1 MRPSQLVSF
10 CVLAAIWGTTWLAI
24 KLVVA
29 EMPPV
34 TAAGLRFGTAAVLL
48 ALYARR
54 RGRHLGWSQIP
65 PADRRLLLVLSL
77 LMFSVPYALIFFG
90 EQYIES
96 ALTSILFSI
105 APAFTLVFDSWRS
118 RRNLATGERLVGL
131 SLAFSGILFIF
142 VPRLAGPPAEMW
154 GGLAVIGAAAASS
167 WAMVLAKHHGGHLDT
182 LTSTTWQMGLGAAWL
197 LLAALPLEWLGW
209 AHDGRPALTAAS
221 AQAWLALF
229 YLAAFGSCI
238 TFVLFYGLLK
248 QMAAVQLSSLAF
260 ITPAVAVFAG
270 WLALGEVLG
279 MEALLGAAVV
289 LLGVALIHR
298 PLPAPVPAG
307 D

>member
-1 MRPSQLVSF
+1 MRTSQLLAFSI
-10 CVLAAIWGTTWLAI
+10 LAAIWGTTWLAI
-24 KLVVA
+24 KLVVV
-29 EMPPV
+29 EMPPL

-48 ALYARR
+48 ALYARW
-54 RGRHLGWSQIP
+54 RGRRLGWSRIE

-77 LMFSVPYALIFFG
+77 MMFSVPYALIFFG
-90 EQYIES
+90 EQHIES

-118 RRNLATGERLVGL
+118 RRSLATGERLAGL
-131 SLAFSGILFIF
+131 LLAFSGILFIF
-142 VPRLAGPPAEMW
+142 IPRLAGPPAELW
-154 GGLAVIGAAAASS
+154 GSAAIVGAAVSSS
-167 WAMVLAKHHGGHLDT
+167 WAMVLAKHRGHHLDT
-182 LTSTTWQMGLGAAWL
+182 LVGTTWQMGLGAVWL
-197 LLAALPLEWLGW
+197 LLAGLPLEGASLG
-209 AHDGRPALTAAS
+209 GAS

-260 ITPAVAVFAG
+260 ITPVVAVFAG
-270 WLALGEVLG
+270 WLALDEVLG
-279 MEALLGAAVV
+279 VEALAGAAVV
-289 LLGVALIHR
+289 LVGVALLHR
-298 PLPAPVPAG
+298 PMPEPAPAG

>member
-1 MRPSQLVSF
+1 MRASQLLAFSI
-10 CVLAAIWGTTWLAI
+10 LAAIWGTTWLAI

-29 EMPPV
+29 EMPPL
-34 TAAGLRFGTAAVLL
+34 TAAGARFATAAVLL
-48 ALYARR
+48 AVYAHW
-54 RGRHLGWSQIP
+54 RGRQLGWSRIE

-90 EQYIES
+90 EQHIES

-118 RRNLATGERLVGL
+118 RRNLASGERLAGL
-131 SLAFSGILFIF
+131 LLAFSGILIIF
-142 VPRLAGPPAEMW
+142 APRLAGPPAELW
-154 GGLAVIGAAAASS
+154 GSAAIVGAAASSS
-167 WAMVLAKHHGGHLDT
+167 WAMVLAKHRGQHLDT
-182 LTSTTWQMGLGAAWL
+182 LVGTTWQMRLGAVWL
-197 LLAALPLEWLGW
+197 LLAGLPLEWFGW
-209 AHDGRPALTAAS
+209 AHHERASLGGAS

-260 ITPAVAVFAG
+260 ITPVVAVFAG
-270 WLALGEVLG
+270 WLALNEVLG
-279 MEALLGAAVV
+279 VQALAGAAVV
-289 LLGVALIHR
+289 LVGVALLHR
-298 PLPAPVPAG
+298 PMPAPAAAG